1 MFQTAATMYYIANE
15 GISVIENTSLMGV
28 PYPGFIK
35 KALEVLKQ
43 RGEEAGEKELPVNHD
58 DEEDE
63 NDND

>member
-1 MFQTAATMYYIANE
+1 M
-15 GISVIENTSLMGV
+15 IENTSLMGV